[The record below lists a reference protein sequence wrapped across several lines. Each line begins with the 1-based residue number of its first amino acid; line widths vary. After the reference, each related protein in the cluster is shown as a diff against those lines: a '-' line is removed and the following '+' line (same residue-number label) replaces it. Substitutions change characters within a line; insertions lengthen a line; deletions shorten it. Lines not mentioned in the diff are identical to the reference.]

1 MDLLIAFAIFLICM
15 ISSLLADISMVPALI
30 AGFVAFFAVGLRRKY
45 PAKDLLSMA
54 SVGVKD
60 SLIVLEVMAVI
71 GFLTASWR
79 MSGTITVF
87 VYYGMQLITSKLFI
101 LITFLLSS
109 LLSYAIGT
117 SFGVAGTVGVIFMA
131 LARAGGVDP
140 LVTAGT
146 LMSGVFFGDRSSPV
160 SSSAQLV
167 CGITGTNI
175 FDNVKA
181 MMKTGAIPFLL
192 SMAIYGV
199 LSVMNPITGAD
210 SELMEGL
217 QEAFTISWW
226 AFLPAVLMLVL
237 PLFKVDVLLSM
248 GLSILSSVLVSIF
261 VQGQG
266 VTEVLKTLIFGYE
279 AGEGGAASIL
289 NGGGLLSMV
298 EIIII
303 LLVSSAYSGIFEG
316 TGMLKSVND
325 KISEFCAKVG
335 KLPVTMIMSIISA
348 MVFCNQTIAT
358 LMVGNLMR
366 GTYKE
371 TGASNE
377 ELAIDMENTVILIAC
392 SVPWCIGCSVPLNF
406 FGVGYGAMKYAFYM
420 FLIPVVYL
428 FTKRFFYKSEGG
440 LKK

>member
-15 ISSLLADISMVPALI
+15 ISSLIADISTVPALI
-30 AGFVAFFAVGLRRKY
+30 AGFVAFFVIGLRRKFR
-45 PAKDLLSMA
+45 PAELFRMA
-54 SVGVKD
+54 GKSVGE

-87 VYYGMQLITSKLFI
+87 VYYGMQLITPKLFI

-160 SSSAQLV
+160 SSSAHLV
-167 CGITGTNI
+167 CSITGTNI
-175 FDNVKA
+175 YDNVKA
-181 MMKTGAIPFLL
+181 MMKTGAVPFFVSL
-192 SMAIYGV
+192 V
-199 LSVMNPITGAD
+199 LYLVVSINNPIQGAD
-210 SELMEGL
+210 SQMMAGL
-217 QEAFTISWW
+217 QEAFVISYW
-226 AFLPAVLMLVL
+226 AFLPAVLTLVL

-248 GLSILSSVLVSIF
+248 GLSILSSVLISIF

-266 VTEVLKTLIFGYE
+266 IMEVVRTLIFGYK
-279 AGEGGAASIL
+279 AGEGTAASIL
-289 NGGGLLSMV
+289 DGGGLLSMV

-303 LLVSSAYSGIFEG
+303 LLVSGAYSGIFEG
-316 TGMLKSVND
+316 TDMLRGVNE
-325 KISEFCAKVG
+325 KISSLCIKIG
-335 KLPVTMIMSIISA
+335 RLPVTMIMGLGSA

-358 LMVGNLMR
+358 LMVGSLMK
-366 GTYKE
+366 GTYRE
-371 TGASNE
+371 SGASGE
-377 ELAIDMENTVILIAC
+377 ELAIDMENSVILISC
-392 SVPWCIGCSVPLNF
+392 MVPWCIGCSVPLGF
-406 FGVGYGAMKYAFYM
+406 FGVGWSAMKYAFYM
-420 FLIPVVYL
+420 FLVPIVYL
-428 FTKRFFYKSEGG
+428 FTKRFFYGS
-440 LKK
+440 KKHD